1 MTEVSLIKVKLDDNY
16 SSEYLVVKNEIASH
30 VNDEWQ
36 IRKSSP
42 SAHFKKPQRRTVR
55 RCIAQLKLI

>member
-36 IRKSSP
+36 ISKSSP
-42 SAHFKKPQRRTVR
+42 
-55 RCIAQLKLI
+55 LLILRSPKDERFVVALRN